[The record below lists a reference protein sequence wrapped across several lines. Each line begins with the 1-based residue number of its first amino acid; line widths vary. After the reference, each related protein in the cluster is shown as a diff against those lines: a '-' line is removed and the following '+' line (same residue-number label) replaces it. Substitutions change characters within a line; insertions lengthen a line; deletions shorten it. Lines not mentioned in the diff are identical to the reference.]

1 MELIFDRKD
10 ADLLRFLELRNK
22 GYANMTEEERSEWNA
37 GNMKG
42 AYNISDLNR
51 VGEALN
57 YVRDRLTLAG
67 YLMPNVFTAKADW
80 KLTDVPTGVQIAQN
94 ISYLAILRAA
104 FTLYATTPP
113 VPAYAGALNLE
124 EANNIEKILFDLD
137 ELITKMLAAR
147 HFCGEIY
154 SGEV

>member
-1 MELIFDRKD
+1 MELVFDRKD

-22 GYANMTEEERSEWNA
+22 GYANMTEEERSEWDA

-57 YVRDRLTLAG
+57 YVRDRLSLAG
-67 YLMPNVFTAKADW
+67 YLTPNVFTAKTNWLRSDI
-80 KLTDVPTGVQIAQN
+80 PTGAEIAQN
-94 ISYLAILRAA
+94 ISYVAILRSA

-113 VPAYAGALNLE
+113 VPVYAGALNYE